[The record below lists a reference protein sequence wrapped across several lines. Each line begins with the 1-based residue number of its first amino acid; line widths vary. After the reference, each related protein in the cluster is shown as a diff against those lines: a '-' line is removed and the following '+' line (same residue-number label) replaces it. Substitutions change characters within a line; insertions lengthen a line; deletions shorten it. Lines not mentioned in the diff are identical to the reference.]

1 MSRLT
6 REGLVYS
13 VVNRGD
19 LVRADLDRISLPQV
33 QEKIFAADVGGTVS
47 DFLNDWERT
56 MLRDPPPSDAEV
68 LAVGSY
74 GDATFHGKV
83 LVRLGVLLWKAGM
96 LRGCPKLIKFGN
108 SYVLCSQED

>member
-1 MSRLT
+1 M
-6 REGLVYS
+6 YS

-74 GDATFHGKV
+74 GDATSMGRFWFVSAFFCGKQ
-83 LVRLGVLLWKAGM
+83 A
-96 LRGCPKLIKFGN
+96 CCEAAQN
-108 SYVLCSQED
+108 